1 MSSRRPIPA
10 GVAVAL
16 AFALAVAP
24 SGGPLHALDFVFT
37 PEPGTAQEAIDG
49 FVAAGQLWSDLFDDD
64 ITVNIRIGFRS
75 LDPGVLGSTS
85 SQRTVVT
92 YQQFV
97 DALTADQTSADDTAA
112 IGSLKP
118 PTAFRMLLNRT
129 SDSPQG
135 SGSANPFL
143 DADGDNNNTAVRLT
157 RANAKALGLV
167 AADDAALDASIAFS
181 SDFNWDFEPADGT
194 LANHFNFV
202 QVAAHEIGHMLG
214 FTSGVD
220 ILDTNSPPQGGPFS
234 DIAFTWVN
242 SKDLFR
248 YSTTSAG
255 QSSGVFDWT
264 ADTRAKF
271 FSLDHG
277 ANDLGGFSTGRNFG
291 DGRQA
296 SHWKDDRGL
305 GIMDPTV
312 APGESTAISTLDTR
326 LFDVIGW
333 DLEAAAPAAQAD
345 LSISLNTVVDVT
357 YVISATNAG
366 PTGVTG
372 ASVDQSLPA
381 GVSGVS
387 WVCSSSGGA
396 SCTAA
401 GSGDIH
407 DTVDLP
413 VGGRVTYTATGTAA
427 GAGPTSATVGA
438 PSGVQDPAPG
448 NNSASGG

>member
-1 MSSRRPIPA
+1 
-10 GVAVAL
+10 
-16 AFALAVAP
+16 
-24 SGGPLHALDFVFT
+24 
-37 PEPGTAQEAIDG
+37 
-49 FVAAGQLWSDLFDDD
+49 
-64 ITVNIRIGFRS
+64 
-75 LDPGVLGSTS
+75 
-85 SQRTVVT
+85 VVT

-112 IGSLKP
+112 IGSLQP